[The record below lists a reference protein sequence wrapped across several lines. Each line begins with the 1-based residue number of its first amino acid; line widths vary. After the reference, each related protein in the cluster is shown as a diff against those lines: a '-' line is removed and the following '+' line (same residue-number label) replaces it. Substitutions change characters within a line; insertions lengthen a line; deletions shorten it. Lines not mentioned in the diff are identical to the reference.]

1 MSTKPVDI
9 KFGPFSSVGEVE
21 MARDEYYAKWTDI
34 GYKVELYISETQDDN
49 GRRIWFVKGKRYSVF
64 VHPDELRDSSSNE

>member
-9 KFGPFSSVGEVE
+9 KFGPFHSVEDVE